1 MARLP
6 GSSLSTPLVKISNMR
21 FERPLV
27 SGTQCRD
34 VPGTQRITPLPDF
47 HAFLNCSAHHGRGDA
62 VLFGNRRHP
71 LRTGG
76 GNEDAGG
83 TFVEGEDLGAEA
95 AIRSEEH
102 TAELQ
107 SLRHLV

>member
-1 MARLP
+1 MATTP
-6 GSSLSTPLVKISNMR
+6 HSSWNLSEPNLSNMR

-62 VLFGNRRHP
+62 VLFGNRGHP
-71 LRTGG
+71 LRIGG
-76 GNEDAGG
+76 GKEDAGG
-83 TFVEGEDLGAEA
+83 TFVEGEDLD
-95 AIRSEEH
+95 RKS
-102 TAELQ
+102 TRLN
-107 SLRHLV
+107 SSHLVISYAV